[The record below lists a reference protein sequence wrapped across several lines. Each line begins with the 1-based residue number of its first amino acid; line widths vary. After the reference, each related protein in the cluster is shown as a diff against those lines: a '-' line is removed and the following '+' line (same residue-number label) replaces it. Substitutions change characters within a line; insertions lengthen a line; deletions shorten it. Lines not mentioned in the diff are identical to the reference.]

1 MSFRSW
7 IAHIFWWENKPSA
20 EHVSENQSFADLDDI
35 IKSFTKDAV
44 TLRDK
49 IVIVHKNIVYEK
61 DKQLSRIKGELEEK
75 QGTIL
80 GLQKLIEKQQEII
93 KELRELGKGTYVPN
107 KQQEET
113 IERLKNTVEKQQEVI
128 KELREH
134 GYVPDKQQEE
144 IIGKLKK
151 EVERYQGMIKA
162 YEESANKLNTELDD
176 IRIMYQKM
184 SVKYQE
190 VANQLEKERDI
201 VSGLEREFRKEQ
213 EINNEFKKDLEK
225 KTSLISEYEKSA
237 RTLKGRLDEI
247 SNRYQ
252 EASEKYEKEKQNAVR
267 LEMLILDLDKELGL
281 MDIVEKIET
290 KEEEIPEVTIKNSDN

>member
-1 MSFRSW
+1 MSFRNW
-7 IAHIFWWENKPSA
+7 IARIFGWGKKPSA
-20 EHVSENQSFADLDDI
+20 GHVPGSQSFADLDGI
-35 IKSFTKDAV
+35 IKSFTNDAI
-44 TLRDK
+44 TLREK
-49 IVIVHKNIVYEK
+49 IFVVHKNIVYEK
-61 DKQLSRIKGELEEK
+61 DKQLNKIKGELEEK

-93 KELRELGKGTYVPN
+93 KELRELGKGTYVPS

-113 IERLKNTVEKQQEVI
+113 IEKLKNTVEKQQEVI
-128 KELREH
+128 KELREQ

-190 VANQLEKERDI
+190 VANQLEKEREI

-252 EASEKYEKEKQNAVR
+252 ETTEKYEKEKQNAVR

-281 MDIVEKIET
+281 MNIVEKIET